1 MVVIT
6 TNTERAFAILATAL
20 DILEV
25 SMELNCLA
33 SRFKVTIVA
42 EVGAIV
48 AHVGRYVAAETAFEI
63 DVLFAVLITTL
74 VSEAELL
81 GEAGPTS

>member
-1 MVVIT
+1 MVAD
-6 TNTERAFAILATAL
+6 TERAFATLATAL

-25 SMELNCLA
+25 SMELNSLA

-48 AHVGRYVAAETAFEI
+48 AHVSCYVAAEAAFEI
-63 DVLFAVLITTL
+63 NVLFAVLITTL
-74 VSEAELL
+74 VSETELL
-81 GEAGPTS
+81 GEASPAS